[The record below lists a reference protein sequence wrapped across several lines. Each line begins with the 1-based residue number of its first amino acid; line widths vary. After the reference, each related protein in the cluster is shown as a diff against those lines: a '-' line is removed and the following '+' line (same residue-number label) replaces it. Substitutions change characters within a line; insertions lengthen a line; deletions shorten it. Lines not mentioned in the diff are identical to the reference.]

1 MYIPMKSSGGI
12 TSIEMDCK
20 FIGDRKVFIQ
30 GEINDNKAM
39 DFMKQIMYL
48 NGEEDTPIAVYI
60 NSLGG
65 DINSGML
72 MYDVIV
78 TSNAP
83 IKMFCTGRAYSMGAV
98 LFACAKERYMLPNS
112 ELMIH
117 QPLLG
122 GQVGGNASS
131 IKSISDSL
139 LETKTRMNKIL
150 ALHTGRTEEEVDEQT
165 TYDHYFTP
173 EEAVEWGL
181 CDKIVSFKE
190 MMEGFV

>member
-1 MYIPMKSSGGI
+1 MKSSGGI